1 MKHRLQSIYWKN
13 GKIIIIDQTKLPI
26 SLEYR
31 VLNSIEDVV
40 EAIVNMRVRGAP
52 LIGITAA
59 LGLAQVAYQ
68 HKEVGRDQ
76 LILKLEKAADK
87 LRKTRPTAVNLFFSI
102 NRIMSVAYQSS
113 EPARNIIREALN
125 MLKKDIEINQKI
137 AEIGQDIIEDGDI
150 ILTHCNTGS
159 LATVSVG
166 TALGIIIYA
175 HEVGK
180 KIEVYATETRPKL
193 QGARLTMFELL
204 YAGIDSYLI
213 PDTAV
218 AHTMKTK
225 KIKKVIVGADRI
237 LKDGTVYNKI
247 GTYQIAII
255 AREMDIKFYSAAP
268 TSTFDLEKN
277 RESVVIEE
285 RGGEE
290 VIYFDKCQIAPSNTK
305 VFNPAFDETPP
316 EYIDGII
323 TEYKILKK
331 PFEKNIYTLFES
343 IPRV

>member
-1 MKHRLQSIYWKN
+1 MRERLQSIYWKN
-13 GKIIIIDQTKLPI
+13 GKIVIIDQTKLPI
-26 SLEYR
+26 SLEYK
-31 VLNSIEDVV
+31 VLENIDEVA
-40 EAIVNMRVRGAP
+40 EAIISMRVRGAP
-52 LIGITAA
+52 LIGVTAA

-68 HKEVGRDQ
+68 NRDLSKDQ

-87 LRKTRPTAVNLFFSI
+87 LRKTRPTAVNLFFAI
-102 NRIMSVAYQSS
+102 NRIMSVAYQSP
-113 EPARNIIREALN
+113 EPARNIIEEALN
-125 MLKKDIEINQKI
+125 MLREDIEINQKI
-137 AEIGQDIIEDGDI
+137 AEIGQEIIENGDI

-166 TALGIIIYA
+166 TALGIITYA
-175 HEVGK
+175 HEIGK
-180 KIEVYATETRPKL
+180 KIKVYATETRPKL

-218 AHTMKTK
+218 AYTMKTK

-237 LKDGTVYNKI
+237 LRDGTTYNKI
-247 GTYQIAII
+247 GTYQIAIV
-255 AREMDIKFYSAAP
+255 AREMKIKFYIAAP

-290 VIYFDKCQIAPSNTK
+290 VIYFDKCQIAPSNAN

-323 TEYKILKK
+323 TEYEILKK
-331 PFEKNIYTLFES
+331 PFEKNIHTLFKS
-343 IPRV
+343 ISRV